1 MNETIVTYLK
11 PSTRQ
16 KLVILN
22 GVTAVGKSTLFHNAF
37 KRPQFKDRFG
47 FSISHTTRLP
57 RFNEKDGVDY
67 YFVSDEKFD

>member
-11 PSTRQ
+11 PSTRP

-37 KRPQFKDRFG
+37 KRAQFKDRFG
-47 FSISHTTRLP
+47 FSISHTTR
-57 RFNEKDGVDY
+57 
-67 YFVSDEKFD
+67 